1 MSLNTKAENTWC
13 PGCGNFGIL
22 TSAKNAIK
30 ELIEEGI
37 SKENFVLS
45 SGIGCHA
52 KIVDYINI
60 NSFYSLHG
68 RAIPPLTG
76 MKVANKELK
85 LIAFSGDGDSYDE
98 GIAHLIHAAK
108 RNSDINV
115 IIHDNSVFALTTG
128 QATATSLKGFRGKST
143 PSGNVEEPIN
153 PIKLMLVSGA
163 TFVARG
169 YAGNPNHLKELIK
182 KAVKHKG
189 FSYIEILQPCVIFN
203 NTYQKFNKAVYDM
216 NKEGHKISDLKAAMK
231 KSEEF
236 NGKIP
241 IGVFYQT
248 KKKTFEEQI

>member
-22 TSAKNAIK
+22 TAAKNAIK

-85 LIAFSGDGDSYDE
+85 HIELLGGVLGF
-98 GIAHLIHAAK
+98 
-108 RNSDINV
+108 
-115 IIHDNSVFALTTG
+115 IIGLLQG
-128 QATATSLKGFRGKST
+128 L
-143 PSGNVEEPIN
+143 
-153 PIKLMLVSGA
+153 LVLS
-163 TFVARG
+163 
-169 YAGNPNHLKELIK
+169 I
-182 KAVKHKG
+182 
-189 FSYIEILQPCVIFN
+189 
-203 NTYQKFNKAVYDM
+203 
-216 NKEGHKISDLKAAMK
+216 
-231 KSEEF
+231 
-236 NGKIP
+236 
-241 IGVFYQT
+241 
-248 KKKTFEEQI
+248 